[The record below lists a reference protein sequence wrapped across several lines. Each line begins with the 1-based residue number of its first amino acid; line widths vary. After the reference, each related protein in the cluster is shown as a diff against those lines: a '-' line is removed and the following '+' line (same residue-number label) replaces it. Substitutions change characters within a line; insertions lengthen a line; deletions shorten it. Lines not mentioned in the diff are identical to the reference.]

1 MSGMGGNYEKSI
13 YNQLMDVMA
22 RLDSV
27 EKDNKREVSRLN
39 EEITDLRKE
48 NQELKDE
55 NKRLSDD
62 NARLKSIHQ

>member
-1 MSGMGGNYEKSI
+1 MGGNYEKSI

-39 EEITDLRKE
+39 EEISDLRKE

-62 NARLKSIHQ
+62 NVRLKSIHQ